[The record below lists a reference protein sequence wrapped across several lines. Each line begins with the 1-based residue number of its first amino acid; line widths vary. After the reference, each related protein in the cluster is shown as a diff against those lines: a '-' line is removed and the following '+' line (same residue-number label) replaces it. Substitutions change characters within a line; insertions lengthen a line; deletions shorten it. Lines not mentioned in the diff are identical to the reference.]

1 MSLLEA
7 IVLGAVQGLTEFIP
21 ISSSGHLVIV
31 PELFG
36 WEHPGLSFDVLLH
49 LGSLVALLIYFSGDI
64 LDLIRGFF
72 AGDKHSRRMVTFL
85 AVGTV
90 PAVIAGLVW
99 ADTFEEQ
106 FQDAP
111 GAALQ
116 LLITAAILIA
126 AELAL
131 RFHTQRT
138 ARTGEHLRTMR
149 ELKST
154 DAGAIGIAQAIAI
167 IPGISRSGSTIGTG
181 LALGLRREDAA
192 RFAFLLAIPALFGAS
207 LLEIPELSNGDIG
220 LGPSI
225 GGLIASLLT
234 SYAAIA
240 GLIRFLRT
248 NTLYPFALYCLV
260 MGPVFYLL
268 VK

>member
-7 IVLGAVQGLTEFIP
+7 VVLGAVQGLTEFIP

-31 PELFG
+31 PELFN

-49 LGSLVALLIYFSGDI
+49 LGSLIALLIYFSGD
-64 LDLIRGFF
+64 LWDLGRGFL
-72 AGDKHSRRMVTFL
+72 AGDRGARRMVAFL
-85 AVGTV
+85 AIGTV

-99 ADTFEEQ
+99 ADSFEEQ
-106 FQDAP
+106 FEDAP
-111 GAALQ
+111 AAALQ
-116 LLITAAILIA
+116 LLITAAVLIG

-131 RFHTQRT
+131 KFHTRRT
-138 ARTGEHLRTMR
+138 AETGAHLRRMD
-149 ELKST
+149 EMKAT

-181 LALGLRREDAA
+181 LALGMRREDAA

-207 LLEIPELSNGDIG
+207 LLEIPELANGDIG
-220 LGPSI
+220 IGPSL
-225 GGLIASLLT
+225 GGLVASLAT
-234 SYAAIA
+234 SYIAIA

-248 NTLYPFALYCLV
+248 NTLFPFAAYCLI

-268 VK
+268 VR